1 MNNKIGVSAAIYD
14 KFGIEEAF
22 NSIKEIGFQYIELG
36 YAENYFDTMIKKP
49 EEMSHKDIDNINRL
63 SNKYGVQVYAL
74 SVFFYLMHEN
84 AASRL
89 KKVIDVAASLNAS
102 TIVTDTGDIG
112 PDEEAKKQIFYK
124 EASEIADYARSK
136 NINICFEIHGGWH
149 SNGKQGAEIIK
160 TINHPNIRLN
170 YDTANVIFFDGGNP
184 EEDLAYAIP
193 YMSFM
198 HLKDKI
204 GGAGVW
210 NFPALGD
217 GEINFIKIFKMLKD
231 YDGPISVEIELPGK
245 THTLEEVNAAFRKS
259 YDFLKQNG
267 FFK

>member
-1 MNNKIGVSAAIYD
+1 MNNKIGVSAALYD
-14 KFGIEEAF
+14 KFGIETAF
-22 NSIKEIGFQYIELG
+22 KSIKEIGFQYIELG
-36 YAENYFDTMIKKP
+36 YAEKYFDNMIKKP
-49 EEMSHKDIDNINRL
+49 EDMSNKDIDNINGL
-63 SNKYGVQVYAL
+63 ASKYGVQVYAL
-74 SVFFYLMHEN
+74 SVFFYFMHEN
-84 AASRL
+84 AVSRL
-89 KKVIDVAASLNAS
+89 KKVIDVAVSLNAN

-112 PDEEAKKQIFYK
+112 PGEEDKKQIFYK
-124 EASEIADYARSK
+124 ETSEIAEYAKTK
-136 NINICFEIHGGWH
+136 NVTICLEIHGGWH

-170 YDTANVIFFDGGNP
+170 YDTGNVIFFDGGNP

-204 GGAGVW
+204 GGAGIW

-217 GEINFIKIFKMLKD
+217 GEINFIKIFKLLKD
-231 YDGPISVEIELPGK
+231 YNGPMSVEIELLGK
-245 THTLEEVNAAFRKS
+245 TPTLEEVTAAFRKS

-267 FFK
+267 FF